1 MTPNR
6 PNPPRPLNPHQQR
19 HLYFGLAQ
27 VDKLLGDIEGILAA
41 VNSRTLFP
49 RYGDDLSVAQRKLLE
64 GGLARLRASLAAL
77 LASQGMRPDRPR
89 IEASGAIRTTLI
101 FAEIAAE
108 ELGPASMRG
117 YGDLGPEQA
126 QEVEGVVAEL
136 RQRIAALLAELAPE
150 PAAQLQARVA
160 ALAAS
165 PARAALALLEQVTR
179 ERGLLEFRAGLNLLA
194 SRMAAPAMEIAVFGR
209 VSCGKSSLL
218 NYLLG
223 ADILPTGATPITAV
237 PTRVGYGPEPLL
249 TAQLERQEKR
259 FPLDQLA
266 ALASEQQNPDNRL
279 GVTRLSVSY
288 PSPRLRPGVIFVDTP
303 GLGSIRSWGAIETLA
318 YLPRCDMAI
327 LLVDA
332 GSTLGG
338 DEVELVRWLHQGGVP
353 VQVVLSKADLVGA
366 AEREQCVRFTREVL
380 ARETGESLPVRA
392 VSVRR
397 RDLADDWFEQEVLPL
412 YAALQ
417 ERFQAAL
424 DRRLAV
430 LRDGVVAALR
440 GDGAGGGAP
449 DRAARPELERQ
460 LRLAEAEAEKTREV
474 CRGLDGQLA
483 ESLGEVIAALAEG
496 LLAAWQAAA
505 GADLPAAGGEALGRA
520 MVAQSRTGLEALH
533 RLAETYR
540 RTLRQAQQAL
550 PGLERE
556 PSQDEF
562 AARDLP
568 MPEVGPL
575 PLPLRPPGWAWRG
588 ESHAR
593 AHFRR
598 QLEAHADA
606 IAAALRRYGV
616 PLQQRA
622 LAAQAEMARQF
633 QARADLYRAALQR
646 LSGALGPETHS
657 GPELQRQLEQLQAWQ
672 PQQREQ
678 AREAG
683 GPRP

>member
-1 MTPNR
+1 MTAH
-6 PNPPRPLNPHQQR
+6 PPEPLNPYQQR
-19 HLYFGLAQ
+19 HLYAGLVQ
-27 VDKLLGDIEGILAA
+27 VDKLLADIEGILAA
-41 VNSRTLFP
+41 AGSRTLFP
-49 RYGDDLSVAQRKLLE
+49 RYLDDVSVAQRKLLE
-64 GGLARLRASLAAL
+64 GSLARLRALLTEL
-77 LASQGMRPDRPR
+77 LASQGLRPERPR

-108 ELGPASMRG
+108 ELGPSNMRG
-117 YGDLGPEQA
+117 YGELSPEQE
-126 QEVEGVVAEL
+126 QEVEGVAAEL
-136 RQRIAALLAELAPE
+136 RQRIGALLAELAPE
-150 PAAQLQARVA
+150 PAAQLPARVA
-160 ALAAS
+160 ALPPS
-165 PARAALALLEQVTR
+165 PAREALALLEQVTR
-179 ERGLLEFRAGLNLLA
+179 ERGLMEFRAGLSLLA
-194 SRMAAPAMEIAVFGR
+194 NRMAAPAMEIAVFGR

-259 FPLDQLA
+259 FPLEQLA
-266 ALASEQQNPDNRL
+266 ALASEQHNPDNRL
-279 GVTRLSVSY
+279 GITRLAVAY
-288 PSPRLRPGVIFVDTP
+288 PSPRLRQGVIFVDTP
-303 GLGSIRSWGAIETLA
+303 GLGSIRSWGAMETLA
-318 YLPRCDMAI
+318 YLPRSDMAL

-366 AEREQCVRFTREVL
+366 EELEQGLRYTREVL
-380 ARETGESLPVRA
+380 ARETGERLPVRA

-397 RDLADDWFEQEVLPL
+397 RELADAWFEQEVLPL
-412 YAALQ
+412 YAELQ

-424 DRRLAV
+424 DRRLAA
-430 LRDGVVAALR
+430 LRDGVVGALR
-440 GDGAGGGAP
+440 GAGAGGEAP
-449 DRAARPELERQ
+449 DRTALQELERQ
-460 LRLAEAEAEKTREV
+460 LRQAEAEAERTREV
-474 CRGLDGQLA
+474 CRGLGGQLA
-483 ESLGEVIAALAEG
+483 EALGEVIAAVAEG

-505 GADLPAAGGEALGRA
+505 GADLPAAGGEALGQA

-556 PSQDEF
+556 ASEDEF

-568 MPEVGPL
+568 MPEAGPL
-575 PLPLRPPGWAWRG
+575 PFSLSPPGMAWLG

-598 QLEAHADA
+598 LLEAQSAA
-606 IAAALRRYGV
+606 IAEALRRYGV
-616 PLQQRA
+616 QLQQRA
-622 LAAQAEMARQF
+622 LAAQTEMARHF
-633 QARADLYRAALQR
+633 QARADIYRAALQR

-657 GPELQRQLEQLQAWQ
+657 GPELQRQLERLQAWQ
-672 PQQREQ
+672 PRQVEQ